1 MMREIEAIG
10 ILLIWATSWGGGLFI
25 GYHEGKK
32 AEAREIEIDTETTIK
47 EQS

>member
-1 MMREIEAIG
+1 MGTFEGMLIF
-10 ILLIWATSWGGGLFI
+10 LLWATSWGGGLFI

-32 AEAREIEIDTETTIK
+32 AATRTTEMDTTNK